1 MNSKRPATISI
12 KNLAAAAE
20 RAGKAVAEKNKV
32 QFASGFIMRPTISG
46 RQIRAVTDI
55 AHAEKVASALTHEL
69 AASAGLAGAEPAV
82 LITGGHII
90 CRFLPPEAVTFEE

>member
-12 KNLAAAAE
+12 KNLAAAVE

-46 RQIRAVTDI
+46 RQIRPVTEI
-55 AHAEKVASALTHEL
+55 AHAEKVASALTQEV
-69 AASAGLAGAEPAV
+69 AGSVGLAGAEPAV
-82 LITGGHII
+82 LIAGGHII
-90 CRFLPPEAVTFEE
+90 CGFISPEAVTFEE